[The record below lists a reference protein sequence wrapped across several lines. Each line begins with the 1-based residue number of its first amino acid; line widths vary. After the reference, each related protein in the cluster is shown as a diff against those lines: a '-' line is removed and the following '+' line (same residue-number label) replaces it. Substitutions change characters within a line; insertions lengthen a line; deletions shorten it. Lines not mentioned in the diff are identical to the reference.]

1 MALLAEELVEEWLNR
16 QGYFTIRGTKVGV
29 HEIDL
34 LAIRLANNEIE
45 CRHLEVQASVNPVSY
60 ITRVP
65 QEVQRD
71 TGRAASSAKVRSD
84 EELRKGITEWIEKKF
99 DLPKKEK
106 LRSQLAPGN
115 WSRELVVNVVR
126 HQRELELLAEAGITI
141 IKLSTI
147 VNELKTKNLLLD
159 GASGTH
165 LVDLVAMAASNNEG
179 LSDIESTE
187 QDILPLVALPN
198 TRFGKG
204 ERRDI
209 WEFVSKYP
217 NSTIKD
223 IATEFNTSISE
234 VRTRIN
240 SMVADLKLAPTTFDY
255 THFPLKSSIK
265 AVNDQLHGTTYSVV
279 ARRFFEQGIN
289 D

>member
-34 LAIRLANNEIE
+34 LAIRLAKDEIE

-65 QEVQRD
+65 QEVQRE

-106 LRSQLAPGN
+106 LRSQLAPCN

-223 IATEFNTSISE
+223 IATEVNTSISE

-279 ARRFFEQGIN
+279 ARRLFDQGIN